1 MVEKAWQIPVN
12 GAECIQLL
20 KRCERVRNDFILW
33 NKSVF
38 GVVKARIRILE
49 DKLKKKKKNQV
60 LAPTKEN
67 LELEAALNLK
77 LNEWMEREELK
88 WKKKFIELWLKMGGQ
103 NSKKISS
110 LKSIRRRR
118 NFILEIKLNSEE

>member
-1 MVEKAWQIPVN
+1 MWAREESSFEVVEKAWQIPVN

-49 DKLKKKKKNQV
+49 DKLKKKSGFGSHQG
-60 LAPTKEN
+60 
-67 LELEAALNLK
+67 
-77 LNEWMEREELK
+77 
-88 WKKKFIELWLKMGGQ
+88 KFGVG
-103 NSKKISS
+103 SS
-110 LKSIRRRR
+110 FES
-118 NFILEIKLNSEE
+118 